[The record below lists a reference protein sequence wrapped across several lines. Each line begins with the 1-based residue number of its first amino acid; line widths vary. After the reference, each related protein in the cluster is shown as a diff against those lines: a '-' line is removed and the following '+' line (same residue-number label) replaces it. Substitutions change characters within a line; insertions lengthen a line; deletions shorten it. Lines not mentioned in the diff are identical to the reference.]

1 MLFFEIQRLFKVI
14 SSDVRVRLMAPP
26 FVFASVMFETI
37 FSQNIVSDTI
47 FHEVDR
53 KETLFSIS
61 QKYNINVNDIL
72 ELNPKLKNSRLRR
85 RSTILIPVFNSIQ
98 DVIKI
103 EKDSIEISY
112 NISKLDSIYSKKRK
126 KNNQLNLSVL
136 LPFRSAT
143 INYDSINEVESLF
156 EDRNLYTIA
165 LDFYSGILYAVEDL
179 KKLNISVKLN
189 VFDTENSVNKI
200 LEISNNTQIINSDLV
215 IGPLIP
221 RNFETLSNLEFL
233 ESIPKVFPLSTI
245 PIKIIKGVVLAV
257 TPRNLLR
264 ETMLDYLDKKIDR
277 DENIV
282 IIADSLNEEIDNR
295 LTKIFPNSIKIKP
308 EFEGYILPEL
318 LDSLLVDSLPN
329 KVIIESEIFTLIS
342 SVISQL
348 NSQIT
353 SERDVRLYTTYR
365 GNQYDDPSINVKDLG
380 NLGFTY
386 TSISK
391 KINNDSISQF
401 ESNYINLFGSFPN
414 KDVIRGYDVAKDIIL
429 RVLIDNN
436 LNKTVKYDEQLYTES
451 KFSYKI
457 DSLGGLYNSAI
468 YILKHK
474 DYDLEE
480 IID

>member
-1 MLFFEIQRLFKVI
+1 M
-14 SSDVRVRLMAPP
+14 
-26 FVFASVMFETI
+26 MFQTI

-47 FHEVDR
+47 FHEVNR

-61 QKYNINVNDIL
+61 QKYDVSVNDIL
-72 ELNPKLKNSRLRR
+72 EFNPKLRDTRLRR
-85 RSTILIPVFNSIQ
+85 RSTILIPVFNSVKETIT
-98 DVIKI
+98 VN
-103 EKDSIEISY
+103 KDSIETFY
-112 NISKLDSIYSKKRK
+112 NISKLDSVYFKKRR
-126 KNNQLNLSVL
+126 KNNQLNVSVL

-143 INYDSINEVESLF
+143 INYDSIKEVESLF

-179 KKLNISVKLN
+179 KKLNISIKLN

-200 LEISNNTQIINSDLV
+200 LEISNNTEIINSDLV

-365 GNQYDDPSINVKDLG
+365 GNQYDDPSINIKDLG

-474 DYDLEE
+474 DYDIEE
-480 IID
+480 IIDQ

>member
-1 MLFFEIQRLFKVI
+1 
-14 SSDVRVRLMAPP
+14 
-26 FVFASVMFETI
+26 MFQTI

-85 RSTILIPVFNSIQ
+85 RSTILIPVFNSTQ

-112 NISKLDSIYSKKRK
+112 NISKLDSIYFKKRK
-126 KNNQLNLSVL
+126 RNNQLNLSVL

-179 KKLNISVKLN
+179 KKLDILVELN

-200 LEISNNTQIINSDLV
+200 LEISNNKKILKSDLI

-221 RNFETLSNLEFL
+221 SNFETLSNLEFL

-245 PIKIIKGVVLAV
+245 PVKIIKGVVQAV
-257 TPRNLLR
+257 TPRVLLR
-264 ETMLDYLDKKIDR
+264 ERMLDYLNKKIDR
-277 DENIV
+277 QENIV
-282 IIADSLNEEIDNR
+282 IIADSLNEDIEDK

-365 GNQYDDPSINVKDLG
+365 GNQYDDPSINIKDLG

-391 KINNDSISQF
+391 KINNDSISKF

-414 KDVIRGYDVAKDIIL
+414 KDIIRGYDVTKDILL

-436 LNKTVKYDEQLYTES
+436 INKTVKYDEQAYTES
-451 KFSYKI
+451 KFLYKI
-457 DSLGGLYNSAI
+457 DSLGGLYNSSM

>member
-1 MLFFEIQRLFKVI
+1 M
-14 SSDVRVRLMAPP
+14 
-26 FVFASVMFETI
+26 MFQTI

-47 FHEVDR
+47 FHEVNR

-61 QKYNINVNDIL
+61 QKYDVSVNDIL
-72 ELNPKLKNSRLRR
+72 EFNPKLRDTRLRR
-85 RSTILIPVFNSIQ
+85 RSTILIPVFNSVKETIT
-98 DVIKI
+98 VN
-103 EKDSIEISY
+103 KDSIETFY
-112 NISKLDSIYSKKRK
+112 NISKLDSVYSKKRR
-126 KNNQLNLSVL
+126 KNNQLNVSVL

-143 INYDSINEVESLF
+143 INYDSIKEVESLF

-179 KKLNISVKLN
+179 KKLNILVKLN

-200 LEISNNTQIINSDLV
+200 LKISNNTQIINSDLV

-365 GNQYDDPSINVKDLG
+365 GNQYDDPSINIKDLG
-380 NLGFTY
+380 NLEFTY

-474 DYDLEE
+474 DYDIEE
-480 IID
+480 IIDQ

>member
-1 MLFFEIQRLFKVI
+1 M
-14 SSDVRVRLMAPP
+14 
-26 FVFASVMFETI
+26 MFQTI

-47 FHEVDR
+47 FHEVKR

-61 QKYNINVNDIL
+61 QKYDVSVNDIL
-72 ELNPKLKNSRLRR
+72 EFNPKLRDSRLRR
-85 RSTILIPVFNSIQ
+85 RSTILIPVFNS
-98 DVIKI
+98 VK
-103 EKDSIEISY
+103 EAVTVNKDSIETSY
-112 NISKLDSIYSKKRK
+112 NISKLDSIYFKKRR
-126 KNNQLNLSVL
+126 KNNQLNVSVL

-143 INYDSINEVESLF
+143 VNYDSIKEVESLF

-221 RNFETLSNLEFL
+221 GNFETLSNLEFL

-474 DYDLEE
+474 DYDIEE
-480 IID
+480 IIDQ

>member
-1 MLFFEIQRLFKVI
+1 
-14 SSDVRVRLMAPP
+14 
-26 FVFASVMFETI
+26 MFQTI

-61 QKYNINVNDIL
+61 QNYNINVNDIL

-112 NISKLDSIYSKKRK
+112 NISKLDSIYFKKRK

-136 LPFRSAT
+136 LPFRSAS

-179 KKLNISVKLN
+179 KKLDILVELN
-189 VFDTENSVNKI
+189 VFDTENSVNKL
-200 LEISNNTQIINSDLV
+200 LEISNNTKILNSDLI

-245 PIKIIKGVVLAV
+245 PVKIIKGVVQAV
-257 TPRNLLR
+257 TPRILLR
-264 ETMLDYLDKKIDR
+264 ERMLDYLNKKIDR
-277 DENIV
+277 EENIV
-282 IIADSLNEEIDNR
+282 IIADSLNEDIEDK

-365 GNQYDDPSINVKDLG
+365 GNQYDDPSINIKDLG

-391 KINNDSISQF
+391 KINNDSISKF
-401 ESNYINLFGSFPN
+401 ESNYINSFGSFPN
-414 KDVIRGYDVAKDIIL
+414 KDIIRGYDVTKDILL

-436 LNKTVKYDEQLYTES
+436 INKTVKYDEQAYTES
-451 KFSYKI
+451 KFLYKI
-457 DSLGGLYNSAI
+457 DSLGGLYNSSM

>member
-1 MLFFEIQRLFKVI
+1 
-14 SSDVRVRLMAPP
+14 
-26 FVFASVMFETI
+26 MFQTI

-47 FHEVDR
+47 FHKVDR

-126 KNNQLNLSVL
+126 KNNRLNLSVL

-179 KKLNISVKLN
+179 KKLDILVELN
-189 VFDTENSVNKI
+189 VFDTENSVSKL
-200 LEISNNTQIINSDLV
+200 LEISNNSKILNSDLI

-221 RNFETLSNLEFL
+221 SNFETLSNLEFL

-245 PIKIIKGVVLAV
+245 PVKIIKGVVQAV
-257 TPRNLLR
+257 TPRILLR
-264 ETMLDYLDKKIDR
+264 ERMLDYLNKKIDR
-277 DENIV
+277 EENIV
-282 IIADSLNEEIDNR
+282 IIADSLNEDIEDK

-365 GNQYDDPSINVKDLG
+365 GNQYDDPSINIKDLG

-391 KINNDSISQF
+391 KINNDSISKF

-414 KDVIRGYDVAKDIIL
+414 KDIIRGYDVTKDILL

-436 LNKTVKYDEQLYTES
+436 INKTVKYDEQAYTES
-451 KFSYKI
+451 KFLYKI
-457 DSLGGLYNSAI
+457 DSLGGLYNSSM

>member
-1 MLFFEIQRLFKVI
+1 
-14 SSDVRVRLMAPP
+14 
-26 FVFASVMFETI
+26 MFQTI

-126 KNNQLNLSVL
+126 KNNRLNLSVL

-179 KKLNISVKLN
+179 KKLDVLVELN

-200 LEISNNTQIINSDLV
+200 LEISNNTKILNSDLI

-245 PIKIIKGVVLAV
+245 PVKIIKGVVQAV
-257 TPRNLLR
+257 TPRILLR
-264 ETMLDYLDKKIDR
+264 ERMLDYLNKKIDR
-277 DENIV
+277 EENIV
-282 IIADSLNEEIDNR
+282 IIADSLNEDIEDK

-365 GNQYDDPSINVKDLG
+365 GNQYDDPSINIKDLG

-391 KINNDSISQF
+391 KINNDSISKF

-414 KDVIRGYDVAKDIIL
+414 KDIIRGYDVTKDILL

-436 LNKTVKYDEQLYTES
+436 LNKTVKYDEQAYTES
-451 KFSYKI
+451 KFLYKI
-457 DSLGGLYNSAI
+457 DSLGGLYNSSM

>member
-1 MLFFEIQRLFKVI
+1 M
-14 SSDVRVRLMAPP
+14 
-26 FVFASVMFETI
+26 MFQTI

-47 FHEVDR
+47 FHEVNR

-61 QKYNINVNDIL
+61 QKYDVSVNDIL
-72 ELNPKLKNSRLRR
+72 EFNPKLRDTRLRR
-85 RSTILIPVFNSIQ
+85 RSTILIPVFNSVKETIT
-98 DVIKI
+98 VN
-103 EKDSIEISY
+103 KDSIETFY
-112 NISKLDSIYSKKRK
+112 NISKLDSVYFKKRR
-126 KNNQLNLSVL
+126 KNNQLNVSVL

-143 INYDSINEVESLF
+143 INYDSIKEVESLF

-179 KKLNISVKLN
+179 KKLNISIKLN

-365 GNQYDDPSINVKDLG
+365 GNQYDDPSINIKDLG

-474 DYDLEE
+474 DYDIEE
-480 IID
+480 IIDQ

>member
-1 MLFFEIQRLFKVI
+1 
-14 SSDVRVRLMAPP
+14 
-26 FVFASVMFETI
+26 MFQTI

-126 KNNQLNLSVL
+126 KNNRLNLSVL

-179 KKLNISVKLN
+179 KKLDILVELN
-189 VFDTENSVNKI
+189 VFDTENSVNKL
-200 LEISNNTQIINSDLV
+200 LEISNNTKILNSDLI

-245 PIKIIKGVVLAV
+245 PVKIIKGVVQAV
-257 TPRNLLR
+257 TPRILLR
-264 ETMLDYLDKKIDR
+264 ERMLDYLDKKIDR
-277 DENIV
+277 EENIV
-282 IIADSLNEEIDNR
+282 IIADSLNEDIEDK

-365 GNQYDDPSINVKDLG
+365 GNQYDDPSINIKDLG

-391 KINNDSISQF
+391 KINNDSISKF

-414 KDVIRGYDVAKDIIL
+414 KDIIRGYDVTKDILL

-436 LNKTVKYDEQLYTES
+436 LNKTVKYDEQAYTES
-451 KFSYKI
+451 KFLYKI
-457 DSLGGLYNSAI
+457 DSLGGLYNSSM

>member
-1 MLFFEIQRLFKVI
+1 
-14 SSDVRVRLMAPP
+14 
-26 FVFASVMFETI
+26 MFQTI

-179 KKLNISVKLN
+179 KKLDILVELN
-189 VFDTENSVNKI
+189 VFDTENSVNKL
-200 LEISNNTQIINSDLV
+200 LEISNNTKILNSDLI

-245 PIKIIKGVVLAV
+245 PVKIIKGVVQAV
-257 TPRNLLR
+257 TPRILLR
-264 ETMLDYLDKKIDR
+264 ERMLDYLNKKIDR
-277 DENIV
+277 EENIV
-282 IIADSLNEEIDNR
+282 IIADSLNEDIEDK

-365 GNQYDDPSINVKDLG
+365 GNQYDDPSINIKDLG

-391 KINNDSISQF
+391 KINNDSISKF

-414 KDVIRGYDVAKDIIL
+414 KDIIRGYDVTKDILL

-436 LNKTVKYDEQLYTES
+436 LNKTVKYDEQAYTES
-451 KFSYKI
+451 KFLYKI
-457 DSLGGLYNSAI
+457 DSLGGLYNSSM

>member
-1 MLFFEIQRLFKVI
+1 M
-14 SSDVRVRLMAPP
+14 
-26 FVFASVMFETI
+26 MFQTI

-47 FHEVDR
+47 FHEVKR

-61 QKYNINVNDIL
+61 QKYDVSVNDIL
-72 ELNPKLKNSRLRR
+72 EFNPKLRDSRLRR
-85 RSTILIPVFNSIQ
+85 RSTILIPVFNS
-98 DVIKI
+98 VK
-103 EKDSIEISY
+103 EAVTVNKDSIETSY
-112 NISKLDSIYSKKRK
+112 NISKLDSIYFKKRR
-126 KNNQLNLSVL
+126 KNNQLNVSVL

-143 INYDSINEVESLF
+143 VNYDSIKEVESLF

-189 VFDTENSVNKI
+189 VFDTENSVNKT

-221 RNFETLSNLEFL
+221 GNFETLSNLEFL

-474 DYDLEE
+474 DYDIEE
-480 IID
+480 IIDQ